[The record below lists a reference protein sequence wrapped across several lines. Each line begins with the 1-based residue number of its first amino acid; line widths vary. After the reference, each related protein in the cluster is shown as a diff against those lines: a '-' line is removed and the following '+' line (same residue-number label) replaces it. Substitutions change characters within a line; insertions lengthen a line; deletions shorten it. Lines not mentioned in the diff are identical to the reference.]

1 MLDKTIPFY
10 HIIMRCDRVLP
21 MEIKLPK
28 GYAIRAYQPGD
39 EDAWASL
46 ECAIGEFPTAEEA
59 LSSFCSRYLAD
70 PELARERVFFAVSPE
85 GEIVGTAIAWEH
97 DPRGV
102 GVRALHWV
110 AVREDHQRK
119 GLGRALCQTCLR
131 LFRREDNSLPV
142 WLHTQPW
149 SWKAILLY
157 VSLGF
162 KLQPKDVF
170 YTYENQ
176 YVQAME
182 TLKALVTPEQ
192 FSKIEAASAPDVR
205 TADISAIRYDA
216 RGLVPA
222 IAQDAYT
229 GEVLMQA
236 YMNAESLQA
245 TLESGYATYW
255 SRSRNELWR
264 KGATSGHLQKVIRMS
279 YDCDAD
285 SILLQV
291 DQTGPACHT
300 GKRSCFFNP
309 VVDGDMPATSAI
321 LDTIEKT
328 VAERAANPKPG
339 SYTNY
344 LLDKGAEKI
353 CKKVGEEATEAVI
366 AAIKGDADGLAGE
379 AADLMYHLTVLLYQQ
394 GVSLRDVWEVLK
406 KRHT

>member
-21 MEIKLPK
+21 MEIKLAQ
-28 GYAIRAYQPGD
+28 GYRIRTYQPGD
-39 EDAWASL
+39 EDAWAAL
-46 ECAIGEFPTAEEA
+46 ECAIGEFPTVEEA
-59 LSSFCSRYLAD
+59 KAWFVPRYLTD
-70 PELARERVFFAVSPE
+70 PQMARERVFFAVSPE
-85 GEIVGTAIAWEH
+85 GEVVGTAIAWEH
-97 DPRGV
+97 DPRGM

-157 VSLGF
+157 ISLGF
-162 KLQPKDVF
+162 KLQPKDTF

-176 YVQAME
+176 YAPAME
-182 TLKALVTPEQ
+182 TLAALVTPEQ
-192 FSKIEAASAPDVR
+192 YNKIESASAQDVR
-205 TADISAIRYDA
+205 SADLSAIRYDA

-222 IAQDAYT
+222 ITQDAYT

-236 YMNAESLQA
+236 YMNEESLRL
-245 TLESGYATYW
+245 TIESGYATYW
-255 SRSRNELWR
+255 SRSRQELWK
-264 KGATSGHLQKVIRMS
+264 KGTTSGHLQKVIRLS

-309 VVDGDMPATSAI
+309 VIDGDMPATAAI
-321 LDTIEKT
+321 LDAIEKT
-328 VAERAANPKPG
+328 VADRAENPRPG

-353 CKKVGEEATEAVI
+353 CKKVGEEATETVI
-366 AAIKGDADGLAGE
+366 AAMKGDADGLAGE
-379 AADLMYHLTVLLYQQ
+379 AADLLYHLTVLLYQQ

>member
-1 MLDKTIPFY
+1 MLDKTIPFH
-10 HIIMRCDRVLP
+10 HIIMRCDRILP
-21 MEIKLPK
+21 MEVKLPE
-28 GYAIRAYQPGD
+28 GYSIRAYQPGD
-39 EDAWASL
+39 ENVWADM
-46 ECAIGEFPTAEEA
+46 ECAIGDFPSREAA
-59 LSSFCSRYLAD
+59 LSLFTERYLAD
-70 PELARERVFFAVSPE
+70 ASLVERILFAIAPD
-85 GEIVGTAIAWEH
+85 GQIVGSAIADNRADH
-97 DPRGV
+97 
-102 GVRALHWV
+102 VRTLNWLV
-110 AVREDHQRK
+110 VDEQHQRK
-119 GLGRALCQTCLR
+119 GIGKALCKTALK
-131 LFRREDNSLPV
+131 LLRREDNAAPV

-162 KLQPKDVF
+162 KLQPKETF

-176 YVQAME
+176 YPQAME
-182 TLKALVTPEQ
+182 TLKAIVTSEQ
-192 FSKIEAASAPDVR
+192 FAKIEAASAPDVR

-236 YMNAESLQA
+236 YMNAESLQS

-300 GKRSCFFNP
+300 GARSCFFNP
-309 VVDGDMPATSAI
+309 VVDGELPATADI
-321 LDTIEKT
+321 LNTIEAT
-328 VAERAANPKPG
+328 IADRAANPKPG

-344 LLDKGAEKI
+344 LLDKGVEKI
-353 CKKVGEEATEAVI
+353 CKKVGEEATETVI
-366 AAIKGDADGLAGE
+366 AAMKADADGLASE
-379 AADLMYHLTVLLYQQ
+379 AADLLYHLAVLLHAQ
-394 GVSLRDVWEVLK
+394 GVEMRDVWEVLR